1 MQATSCASSIPMKM
15 KRLWPHT
22 QDQGSGSRSL
32 ACIHRNTRRGLCEGL
47 QKFKREGTDWS
58 QCSPFV
64 RSWKQCILMF

>member
-15 KRLWPHT
+15 KRRWPHT

-32 ACIHRNTRRGLCEGL
+32 TRKGLCEGL